1 MRSTFSRDREIT
13 KRISA
18 LGPWILG
25 GLIVSLFPLAFMHG
39 NLTSH
44 SVSQCPATQPQQVYS
59 AGAGPSGQSLGDPAI
74 TPHLNLN
81 ASNAAE
87 ASLPTYTVADA
98 TTYANAH
105 RPDGMI
111 CLAPFAVTKVKFMTD
126 AQADQQ
132 LNTVIGL
139 DPSAAVCVVEVHGRF
154 QAALLAATTR
164 PLPTFDY
171 AYEVFDGRTGNFL
184 ESLEAPN
191 SVVY

>member
-1 MRSTFSRDREIT
+1 MSSASSRDREVT

-18 LGPWILG
+18 LGPWMLG
-25 GLIVSLFPLAFMHG
+25 GLIVFLPLRAFIYG

-44 SVSQCPATQPQQVYS
+44 SVSQCPAAQPQQVHI

-98 TTYANAH
+98 TAYANAH

-111 CLAPFAVTKVKFMTD
+111 CLAPFAVTKVQFMTD

-139 DPSAAVCVVEVHGRF
+139 DPSATVCVVEVHGRF
-154 QAALLAATTR
+154 QAALLAQTNR
-164 PLPTFDY
+164 PLPTFEY
-171 AYEVFDGRTGNFL
+171 AYEVFDGRTGNL
-184 ESLEAPN
+184 VEALQAAQ
-191 SVVY
+191 